1 MSTVQLDLF
10 DLLDP
15 GTPETPPPRLS
26 GPGHC
31 PDCGEAIADVAA
43 YDTAGHSIN
52 HWGHPDPRGECTPM
66 YLTRNHVLAA
76 LDALACLHQNG
87 LSCPN
92 KPGYL
97 CLAHGVGGGKPL
109 TKKAAAHNHAHWT
122 TELHRSWARATDVW
136 RNHLDRLHA
145 QIAPHL
151 EAAGLTPTDLKE
163 TP

>member
-1 MSTVQLDLF
+1 MSTVHPEQLDLLE
-10 DLLDP
+10 LLADQSR
-15 GTPETPPPRLS
+15 PPRLS

-31 PDCGEAIADVAA
+31 PDCGEAITDVAA
-43 YDTAGHSIN
+43 YDTAGHSID
-52 HWGHPDPRGECTPM
+52 HRGHPDPRGECTPM
-66 YLTRNHVLAA
+66 YLTRNHVVAA

-109 TKKAAAHNHAHWT
+109 TAKQAGKARINWYDD
-122 TELHRSWARATDVW
+122 LNRSWDRAVHVW
-136 RNHLDRLHA
+136 RNHLPRLA
-145 QIAPHL
+145 ALLAPGL
-151 EAAGLTPTDLKE
+151 EAAGLTITDLKE